1 MQNERFL
8 NLLKT
13 KINKP
18 MSPTLNL
25 LALAV
30 FQLLPLSVSATAAT
44 PTKDTRPNIIFILC
58 DDLGYGDL
66 AVNGH
71 PYVKSPNIDR
81 LAAEGLTIQNA
92 YTSAAWCAPSRYAL
106 MSGRYPAHYF
116 QKSLRMDAA
125 APNLYHTLKS
135 VGYTTA
141 HFGKWHM
148 SGEGAD
154 VPTAADYGVDEDF
167 IHNGKD
173 EGWTKEERDQP
184 HWRENTTQRY
194 VNLAIDFI
202 EKQTATESPFYL
214 NLWVYPTHS
223 YIDPRADMLEP
234 YRDLQVDIQDFE
246 NPLMRDFL
254 TWISTQGDLEAAMR
268 AYCSDVTELD
278 NQIGRLLKALQDLGI
293 DENTLIVFS
302 SDNGP
307 PPLGGVHNRDQLA
320 ERIQARPTLINCVG
334 SSGPFRDRKIS
345 LHDGGTRVP
354 FFVRWP
360 GKVPS
365 GKIDFETIFTGVDL
379 LPTLASLVGADI
391 PKNIDGENLVAALA
405 GQSTKRAGP
414 HYWNDRPGWTTLRDN
429 QWKAH
434 LQKGKVRLFNILEDP
449 SESNDLS
456 QRLPERA
463 SHYLALLKAWEAE
476 VLSQ

>member
-1 MQNERFL
+1 
-8 NLLKT
+8 
-13 KINKP
+13 
-18 MSPTLNL
+18 MSPPLHR
-25 LALAV
+25 LAFAV
-30 FQLLPLSVSATAAT
+30 CALLPVSASATTAS
-44 PTKDTRPNIIFILC
+44 PTQDTRPNIIFILC

-92 YTSAAWCAPSRYAL
+92 YMSSAWCAPSRYAL

-116 QKSLRMDAA
+116 QKSLSMDAE
-125 APNLYHTLKS
+125 APNLYQLLKS

-148 SGEGAD
+148 SGKGAEA
-154 VPTAADYGVDEDF
+154 PTAAAYGVDEDF
-167 IHNGKD
+167 IHNGKV
-173 EGWTKEERDQP
+173 EGWSKEERDQP

-194 VNLAIDFI
+194 VDLAIDFI
-202 EKQTATESPFYL
+202 QRQKATESPFYL

-223 YIDPRADMLEP
+223 YIDPRTDMLEP

-278 NQIGRLLKALQDLGI
+278 NQLGRLLQALEDLGI
-293 DENTLIVFS
+293 DEDTLIIFS

-307 PPLGGVHNRDQLA
+307 PPLGGVHNRGQLA
-320 ERIQARPTLINCVG
+320 KRIQERPTLINCVG

-354 FFVRWP
+354 FLVRWP

-365 GKIDFETIFTGVDL
+365 GKINSETIFTGVDL
-379 LPTLASLVGADI
+379 LPTIATLVGAEI
-391 PKNIDGENLVAALA
+391 PQNLDGENLVAALA
-405 GQSTKRAGP
+405 GESIKRSGP
-414 HYWNDRPGWTTLRDN
+414 HYWNDRPGWTTVRDK

-434 LQKGKVRLFNILEDP
+434 LQKGKIRLFNILQDP
-449 SESNDLS
+449 SESNNLS
-456 QRLPERA
+456 QHLPEKA
-463 SHYLALLKAWEAE
+463 SHYLALLEAWEAA
-476 VLSQ
+476 VLNQ